1 MGRPRKN
8 WSSLSKRSKRR
19 RVDVAL
25 ERESSTEC
33 ELFNPNLTFVL
44 SQSLAASEVLEDCPP
59 NPCGATTL
67 EAVSRG
73 DRG

>member
-44 SQSLAASEVLEDCPP
+44 SQSLRIAHQILADQL
-59 NPCGATTL
+59 L
-67 EAVSRG
+67 LKL
-73 DRG
+73 